1 MPAFLLSVLQYLLSL
16 EGVAVVLA
24 VVYLLLASKQSL
36 WCWACALVSSVIY
49 IWICWQA
56 HLFMETWL
64 NVFYAVMAVLGWQ
77 QWRSGR
83 AGEAD
88 GSKPKRAI
96 VTMQLWQHGACL
108 ALVLV
113 LAFANGLLMQRY
125 TSAAWPF
132 VDSFITWSSV
142 VTTLLVVRKVLE
154 NWLYWIVID
163 GIATVVYFEH
173 GLYLTTLLFAAY
185 VVIVVFGYLQ
195 WRREFRAAQ
204 KANLPL
210 SAQDCPVP

>member
-1 MPAFLLSVLQYLLSL
+1 MPALLLSAVQYLFSL
-16 EGVAVVLA
+16 EGLAVVLA
-24 VVYLLLASKQSL
+24 IAYLLLASKESL
-36 WCWACALVSSVIY
+36 WCWVCALVSSVIY

-83 AGEAD
+83 D
-88 GSKPKRAI
+88 GGGKSKRAI
-96 VTMQLWQHGACL
+96 VTMQLWQHGACF
-108 ALVLV
+108 ALVLL
-113 LAFANGLLMQRY
+113 LAFFNGMLMQRY

-142 VTTLLVVRKVLE
+142 VTTFLVVRKVLE

-163 GIATVVYFEH
+163 GIATVVYFER

-195 WRREFRAAQ
+195 WRREFRAAGKLTVQ
-204 KANLPL
+204 R
-210 SAQDCPVP
+210 

>member
-1 MPAFLLSVLQYLLSL
+1 MQAWLHYLLSL
-16 EGVAVVLA
+16 EGLAVVLA
-24 VVYLLLASKQSL
+24 IAYLLLAARESL
-36 WCWACALVSSVIY
+36 WCWACALLSSVIY
-49 IWICWQA
+49 VWICWQA

-64 NVFYAVMAVLGWQ
+64 NIFYAVMAVLGWQ
-77 QWRSGR
+77 QWRSG
-83 AGEAD
+83 
-88 GSKPKRAI
+88 GSDKPRRAI
-96 VTMQLWQHGACL
+96 VVMSAWQHAGCL
-108 ALVLV
+108 LLVLV
-113 LAFANGLLMQRY
+113 LAVANGLLMQRY

-163 GIATVVYFEH
+163 GIAIVVYWER
-173 GLYLTTLLFAAY
+173 GLYLTTVLFVAY

-204 KANLPL
+204 PL
-210 SAQDCPVP
+210 TAPLAAPDCPAP